1 MFQTHHLTNGLRII
15 HHPFPSEISY
25 CGIAINTGSRDEFP
39 DEQGMAHFV
48 EHMLFKGTEKRQAH
62 HVINRMENVGGEL
75 NAYTTKEEVCVY
87 SSFTKEHFNRAS
99 ELLSDILFN
108 SNFMSH
114 NIFFT
119 HSRCIR
125 I

>member
-15 HHPFPSEISY
+15 HRPFPSEISY
-25 CGIAINTGSRDEFP
+25 CGIAVNTGSRDEFP

-75 NAYTTKEEVCVY
+75 NAYTAKEETFIYATFLSEYFERAVEVLNDMVF
-87 SSFTKEHFNRAS
+87 SFHFSRT
-99 ELLSDILFN
+99 SDRKRKRRYF
-108 SNFMSH
+108 
-114 NIFFT
+114 
-119 HSRCIR
+119 R
-125 I
+125 